1 MTTQAPD
8 RIWSGIDIPKT
19 LAAALA
25 AVCAAVA
32 GSFLGVAGT
41 LAGAAIA
48 SIIGTVGT
56 EIYARSLKRGAEKL
70 QTYAPTFVKAPA
82 AVGTPPVEAATE
94 EEAPSQTVPAGTGG
108 ALRWK
113 RIALIAGAVF
123 VLAISALSMVEL
135 FAQRSVASMVG
146 HNSSGTTTVSSVL
159 DGGGSQQSDDPA
171 PAPSATP
178 TETETT
184 EPGLAPEQR
193 GADAPTTD
201 PTATTGPTTAPSTG
215 APTTGAP
222 EQTPPTGTDPGQGGQ
237 GGQENRQQQVPDQ
250 GNE

>member
-1 MTTQAPD
+1 
-8 RIWSGIDIPKT
+8 
-19 LAAALA
+19 
-25 AVCAAVA
+25 VA

-41 LAGAAIA
+41 LAGAAVA

-94 EEAPSQTVPAGTGG
+94 EEAPSHTVPANSGG
-108 ALRWK
+108 GLRWK

-123 VLAISALSMVEL
+123 IVAVGALSVVEL

-146 HNSSGTTTVSSVL
+146 HDSSGTTTVSSVL
-159 DGGGSQQSDDPA
+159 DDGVKQKNNPA
-171 PAPSATP
+171 PAPSTTP
-178 TETETT
+178 TQTGTT
-184 EPGLAPEQR
+184 DPGLAPVPQGTEE
-193 GADAPTTD
+193 PTTD
-201 PTATTGPTTAPSTG
+201 PTATTGPTTAPTTG

-222 EQTPPTGTDPGQGGQ
+222 EQTPPPGTDQGGQ
-237 GGQENRQQQVPDQ
+237 GGQENRLQEPDQ

>member
-56 EIYARSLKRGAEKL
+56 EIYTRSLKRGAEKL
-70 QTYAPTFVKAPA
+70 QTYTPTFVKAPA

-94 EEAPSQTVPAGTGG
+94 EEAPSHTVPADSGG
-108 ALRWK
+108 GLRWK

-123 VLAISALSMVEL
+123 VVAVGALSVVEL
-135 FAQRSVASMVG
+135 VAQRSVASMVG
-146 HNSSGTTTVSSVL
+146 HDSSGTTTVSSVL
-159 DGGGSQQSDDPA
+159 DGGVKQKRNPA

-178 TETETT
+178 TETGTT
-184 EPGLAPEQR
+184 DPGLAPVPR
-193 GADAPTTD
+193 GTEEPTTD
-201 PTATTGPTTAPSTG
+201 PTATTGPATAPTTG

-222 EQTPPTGTDPGQGGQ
+222 EQTPPPGTDQGHGGQ
-237 GGQENRQQQVPDQ
+237 GGQENRQEPDE
-250 GNE
+250 GNG

>member
-56 EIYARSLKRGAEKL
+56 ELYARSLKRGAEKL
-70 QTYAPTFVKAPA
+70 QTYAPAFVKAPA

-94 EEAPSQTVPAGTGG
+94 EEAPSHTVPAGSGG
-108 ALRWK
+108 GLRWK

-123 VLAISALSMVEL
+123 VLAVGALSVVEL
-135 FAQRSVASMVG
+135 LAQRSVASMVG
-146 HNSSGTTTVSSVL
+146 HDSSGTTTISSFVE
-159 DGGGSQQSDDPA
+159 GGKPKSDRPA
-171 PAPSATP
+171 QAPSSTP

-184 EPGLAPEQR
+184 EPGLAPEPR
-193 GADAPTTD
+193 GTEETTD
-201 PTATTGPTTAPSTG
+201 PTATTGPTTAPTTG

-222 EQTPPTGTDPGQGGQ
+222 EHTPPPGADEGQGGQ
-237 GGQENRQQQVPDQ
+237 GGQENRPQQEPDQ

>member
-19 LAAALA
+19 LAGALA

-32 GSFLGVAGT
+32 GSYLGVAGT

-70 QTYAPTFVKAPA
+70 QTMTPTFIKAPA

-94 EEAPSQTVPAGTGG
+94 EESPSHTVPAGTGG
-108 ALRWK
+108 RLPWK

-123 VLAISALSMVEL
+123 VLAIGALSVVEL

-159 DGGGSQQSDDPA
+159 DGGGSQQNDNPT

-184 EPGLAPEQR
+184 EPGIAPRQQDTE
-193 GADAPTTD
+193 APTTD
-201 PTATTGPTTAPSTG
+201 PTATSGPTT

-222 EQTPPTGTDPGQGGQ
+222 TTDAPQTPPTGTQQDPNQGQGG
-237 GGQENRQQQVPDQ
+237 GQEPVADQ
-250 GNE
+250 DSE

>member
-19 LAAALA
+19 LAGALA

-70 QTYAPTFVKAPA
+70 QTIAPTFVKTPA

-94 EEAPSQTVPAGTGG
+94 EESPSHTVPAGTGG
-108 ALRWK
+108 RLPWK

-123 VLAISALSMVEL
+123 VLAVGALSVVEL
-135 FAQRSVASMVG
+135 VAQRSVASMVG

-159 DGGGSQQSDDPA
+159 DGGGTQPDDNPT

-184 EPGLAPEQR
+184 DPGIAPDPQGTE
-193 GADAPTTD
+193 APTTD
-201 PTATTGPTTAPSTG
+201 PTATTGPST

-222 EQTPPTGTDPGQGGQ
+222 TTDAPTTPATGTQQDPDQGQGG
-237 GGQENRQQQVPDQ
+237 GQDPQAPD
-250 GNE
+250 GADE